1 MSVEWIAVL
10 GAGPGGREVQVE
22 LIETAGGLQ
31 LRVAGARATTTVDA
45 VEIAPG
51 TWSILA
57 AGRSWLVDLH
67 REGERLWL
75 EVDGAERVIE
85 LESARARRLRSA
97 LGRGGGKAASGEVIR
112 APIAGKV
119 VKVLVASG
127 DEVAPGAPVLVLEA
141 MKMEN
146 ELRAERGGKVLEVAA
161 AVGDSVETNQKLV
174 RLG

>member
-10 GAGPGGREVQVE
+10 DAGPGGREVQVE
-22 LIETAGGLQ
+22 LIEAAGGWQ
-31 LRVAGARATTTVDA
+31 LRVAGAPATTSIDA

-57 AGRSWLVDLH
+57 DGRSWVVDLH
-67 REGERLWL
+67 REGDRLWL
-75 EVDGAERVIE
+75 EVDGAELRIE
-85 LESARARRLRSA
+85 LEAARTRRLRSA
-97 LGRGGGKAASGEVIR
+97 LGRGGGKTASGEVIR

-127 DEVAPGAPVLVLEA
+127 DEVAAGDPVVVLEA